1 MKHTFATY
9 YLRIMYLMHMLM
21 CISFTMSYLI
31 FFIHFVI
38 TTTITT
44 LIMTVFKKYIQYKN
58 FKNISLKYKYS
69 YIFCT

>member
-1 MKHTFATY
+1 MKHTLATY

-44 LIMTVFKKYIQYKN
+44 LIMIVFKKYIQYKN
-58 FKNISLKYKYS
+58 LKNVLLKYKHTH
-69 YIFCT
+69 IFCT